1 VDSNGNLITEVLV
14 LCVTVLKSFDP
25 CSNAIYI
32 RTTMS
37 KHPDQN
43 GSQQAFDI
51 LEEQIKALI
60 ETCSYLKEENRLLR
74 SQQERLQEERAA
86 LMEKNQT
93 ARSRVGAII
102 TRLKSLEANT

>member
-1 VDSNGNLITEVLV
+1 
-14 LCVTVLKSFDP
+14 
-25 CSNAIYI
+25 
-32 RTTMS
+32 MS
-37 KHPDQN
+37 KHPDKN
-43 GSQQAFDI
+43 SSQQAFDI

-60 ETCSYLKEENRLLR
+60 ETCAYLKEENRLLR
-74 SQQERLQEERAA
+74 AQQERLQEERLT

>member
-1 VDSNGNLITEVLV
+1 MGKCYQIAKL
-14 LCVTVLKSFDP
+14 FDP
-25 CSNAIYI
+25 CSDANYI
-32 RTTMS
+32 PTTMS
-37 KHPDQN
+37 KHVEKN
-43 GSQQAFDI
+43 SSQQAFDI

-60 ETCSYLKEENRLLR
+60 ETCAYLKEENRLLR
-74 SQQERLQEERAA
+74 TQQERLQEERAA